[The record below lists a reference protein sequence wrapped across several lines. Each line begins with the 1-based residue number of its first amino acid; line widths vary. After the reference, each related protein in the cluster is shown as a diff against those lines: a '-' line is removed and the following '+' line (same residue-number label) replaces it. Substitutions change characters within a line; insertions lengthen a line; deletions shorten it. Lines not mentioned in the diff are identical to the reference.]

1 LIDVGPGPEM
11 VRLVTP
17 VLLKVAVFVGTPTG
31 AQLAGVF
38 QSVVA
43 PFQVASWVR
52 AAFGTRIATALKQT
66 LASSA
71 ARLNAERAAGAT
83 IRVAL

>member
-1 LIDVGPGPEM
+1 M

-38 QSVVA
+38 QLAVVPA
-43 PFQVASWVR
+43 QVASWVW

-66 LASSA
+66 LASST
-71 ARLNAERAAGAT
+71 ARLNAERAAGAAFR
-83 IRVAL
+83 IAGK